1 MALNALGKAVQPRHV
16 TIGRRSKNNPVACA
30 QVDDLIAT
38 GGTLNAGIKL
48 IEKVGA
54 EVVEAA
60 CVIELPFLKGRDKI
74 QGTKL
79 HVLVEKEVRLNFFQR
94 ELADLQ
100 PAILVCKNGVAIAT
114 QVGRCALVP
123 QHTFFQ
129 AGRQRG
135 VGVQLRHSVHQMPAP
150 SKPQPSVT
158 ALSRDFARS
167 SFAARPPEAGRSFL
181 PGIALPF
188 TWRPLGKLVDVSSAG
203 SDGCPQCKMSSES
216 QSQTYRPINA
226 FSTPHDVKWRAP
238 LVPQH
243 KPTRQSHTNAVTLT

>member
-1 MALNALGKAVQPRHV
+1 
-16 TIGRRSKNNPVACA
+16 
-30 QVDDLIAT
+30 
-38 GGTLNAGIKL
+38 
-48 IEKVGA
+48 
-54 EVVEAA
+54 
-60 CVIELPFLKGRDKI
+60 
-74 QGTKL
+74 
-79 HVLVEKEVRLNFFQR
+79 
-94 ELADLQ
+94 LQ

-188 TWRPLGKLVDVSSAG
+188 TWRPLGKLVDVSSESELLACMRFREPLLSWRKRAVAG
-203 SDGCPQCKMSSES
+203 LLTFASNDLRGSPSSS
-216 QSQTYRPINA
+216 RITCAAMFKPNRLHNMQHIHA
-226 FSTPHDVKWRAP
+226 FWRA
-238 LVPQH
+238 LRVEDVHASREGGRRRRVTQSSH
-243 KPTRQSHTNAVTLT
+243 HTRA